1 MEKVTKRITTR
12 EVTEYII
19 KCHCG
24 KKIIGSKESQVI
36 YLLTVHQMA
45 KIHNSKYNAAPGV

>member
-1 MEKVTKRITTR
+1 MEKEVTKRITTR

-19 KCHCG
+19 KCDCG
-24 KKIIGSKESQVI
+24 KEIVGSAESQVI

-45 KIHNSKYNAAPGV
+45 KGCKK